1 MQLELSGEEVDALR
15 EVLDASLVELKGEIH
30 DTDNVTFRRGLTQT
44 QATLE
49 SIRTRLGG

>member
-1 MQLELSGEEVDALR
+1 MQLEMSDEEVDALR
-15 EVLDASLVELKGEIH
+15 QVLDASLVELKGEIH
-30 DTDNVTFRRGLTQT
+30 DTDNVSFRKGLAQT